1 MKQLVAILLALLA
14 YVPTRAAS
22 DTLYVSGDT
31 VVIRRILGIHERPRT
46 ADGAVVTDT
55 IKGQIRSTRYAY
67 EERDLV
73 DTVNHADRQRFGL
86 YAQAQPVYHTA
97 SFGQLPNIPACCP
110 EYDDAWGLHWELGIS
125 GLWAIGATPSSIAL
139 HVGYGLSRVSLEDR
153 EQTTFLRPTPVAG
166 EILHTLTSSFA
177 SINFT
182 PLYRYHLGN
191 GFHVGAGAAFRVLL
205 STSFEQQEEIVT
217 PRGAVFTD
225 SRSAIRN
232 KRSGSITSAESIT
245 VAPTLAVSVDLP
257 LTATRSVIATP
268 SLGYQLLLPGYVSS
282 TQWTSHS
289 IVAGIAIGFNT
300 EKIGRRDG
308 TQETRTITTQ
318 PLPGRTPESIIAE
331 REPTIRIRLTDPQTT
346 PGESASRTS
355 DTLRAER
362 VMNAVIQPLLP
373 YVFFDAGSSV
383 IPERYALQGDPSY
396 GRGGRLD
403 DEVLANYYNLLNIV
417 AERMYAYPEATMTLT
432 GCNTNDGVEE
442 GNLQLSYDRAAAVKN
457 YLTTVHGIAEERIR
471 IVRRN
476 LPETPSTQTGE
487 DAEDGRAENRR
498 VEITSDTW
506 QITQWIEDRDTVD
519 AVTPEEIYVQTGIR
533 SADITK
539 RRMEVSV
546 DGNVIVSLSDSLQGG
561 VTRVDLAKY
570 ARIIAS
576 GRKLTA
582 RVTYLMADGRSF
594 TASDAMVVS
603 ADPRA
608 RRYERIVANLIL
620 FPFGQSELTGMNS
633 RVMST
638 INGLVDS
645 RYRATIEGHTDRV
658 GTEQANLAIS
668 QARAER
674 AAAVLA
680 IPSDSTTGVGEA
692 LPLHTNDVP
701 EGRMYNRT
709 VQFDFKAKKN
719 K

>member
-1 MKQLVAILLALLA
+1 MKQLVAILLAVLT
-14 YVPTRAAS
+14 YVPTWASS

-31 VVIRRILGIHERPRT
+31 VVIRRILGVHEAPRT
-46 ADGAVVTDT
+46 ADGTVVTDT
-55 IKGQIRSTRYAY
+55 VKGTLRSTRYAY

-73 DTVNHADRQRFGL
+73 DTVNFSDRQRFGL
-86 YAQAQPVYHTA
+86 FLQALPVYHTA
-97 SFGQLPNIPACCP
+97 SFGQLPNVPACCP
-110 EYDDAWGLHWELGIS
+110 EYNDAWGLHWELGVS
-125 GLWAIGATPSSIAL
+125 GLWAIGATPGSIAL

-153 EQTTFLRPTPVAG
+153 EATTFLRPTPVPG

-182 PLYRYHLGN
+182 PLYRYHLGK
-191 GFHVGAGAAFRVLL
+191 GLHVGAGAAFRVLL
-205 STSFEQQEEIVT
+205 STSFDQREEIVT

-225 SRSAIRN
+225 SRSALRN
-232 KRSGSITSAESIT
+232 QRNGSITSAESIT
-245 VAPTLAVSVDLP
+245 VAPTLSVSYDLP
-257 LTATRSVIATP
+257 LTQTRSIVATP

-282 TQWTSHS
+282 TRWTSHS

-308 TQETRTITTQ
+308 TQETRTIITR
-318 PLPGRTPESIIAE
+318 PLPGQTPESIIAD

-346 PGESASRTS
+346 PGETASRSS

-362 VMNAVIQPLLP
+362 VMQAVIQPLLP
-373 YVFFDAGSSV
+373 YVFFDEGSSV

-396 GRGGRLD
+396 GRGGRID
-403 DEVLANYYNLLNIV
+403 DEVLTNYYNLLNIV
-417 AERMYAYPEATMTLT
+417 AERLYTYPDATITLT
-432 GCNTNDGVEE
+432 GCTTNEGVEQDNVAL
-442 GNLQLSYDRAAAVKN
+442 GRARAAAVKT
-457 YLTTVHGIAEERIR
+457 YLTTVHGIAADRILLAGR
-471 IVRRN
+471 T
-476 LPETPSTQTGE
+476 LPEMPSTQTGD
-487 DAEDGRAENRR
+487 DAEDGKAENRR
-498 VEITSDTW
+498 VEISSDTW

-533 SADITK
+533 SAGITK
-539 RRMEVSV
+539 RKVEVSV
-546 DGNVIVSLSDSLQGG
+546 DGNVLVSLSDSLQGG
-561 VTRVDLAKY
+561 VTRVDLTKY

-576 GRKLTA
+576 GRTLTA

-594 TASDAMVVS
+594 TASDAMVVA
-603 ADPRA
+603 ADPRT

-620 FPFGQSELTGMNS
+620 FPFGQSEVSGMNS
-633 RVMST
+633 RVMSY

-645 RYRATIEGHTDRV
+645 RYRATVEGHTDRV

-668 QARAER
+668 QARAQR
-674 AAAVLA
+674 AASALSITA
-680 IPSDSTTGVGEA
+680 GSITGVGEA
-692 LPLHTNDVP
+692 QPLHTNDVP

-709 VQFDFKAKKN
+709 VQFDFTARKN